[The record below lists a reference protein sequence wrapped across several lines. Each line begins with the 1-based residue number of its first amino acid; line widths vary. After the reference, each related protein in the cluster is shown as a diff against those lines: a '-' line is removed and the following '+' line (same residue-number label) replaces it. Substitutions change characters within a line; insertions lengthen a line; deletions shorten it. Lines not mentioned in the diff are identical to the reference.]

1 VPGGTTVWDTLKRG
15 AMTVGFV
22 DDSGVVKTSEN
33 TKSDFTQA
41 EAAAA
46 ESQAKETGGSKK
58 KTKKTTKAKGK
69 GKKEEKEVPGI
80 GVRRRYY
87 FTSKGVRI
95 SNLIVT

>member
-22 DDSGVVKTSEN
+22 DDTGVVKTEPRNLDSA
-33 TKSDFTQA
+33 QA

-46 ESQAKETGGSKK
+46 DSQAKETGGKK